1 MIRKLQKT
9 DIDRVAEIWLDANLK
24 AHNFIDKEYWK
35 RNFEM
40 VKEMFPKSE
49 VYVCEQES
57 TGEIQGFIGMHD
69 NYIEGIFVWSE
80 VQSKGIGKTL
90 LDFVKKF
97 KKTLTLSVY
106 QKNKRAVM
114 FYQRENFKIQSENT
128 DENTREREYIMTWK
142 YE

>member
-1 MIRKLQKT
+1 MIRELHET
-9 DIDRVAEIWLDANLK
+9 DIDRVTEIWLDTNLK
-24 AHNFIDKEYWK
+24 THNFIDKEYWK
-35 RNFEM
+35 GNFEM
-40 VKEMFPKSE
+40 VKEMLPKAE
-49 VYVCEQES
+49 VYVYEQES

-80 VQSKGIGKTL
+80 VQSKGIGKIL
-90 LDFVKKF
+90 LDFVKDF

-114 FYQRENFKIQSENT
+114 FYQRENFKIQSENI

-142 YE
+142 YV